1 MNNLK
6 SDSLLKYNRGKTTF
20 KQNPV
25 LLKGIA
31 ELMVQE
37 VCKRIL
43 GEEEKKW
50 ESRDG
55 IYLYQAD
62 RAVKNFIS

>member
-1 MNNLK
+1 MKKIN
-6 SDSLLKYNRGKTTF
+6 SLLKYNTRGEYF

-25 LLKGIA
+25 LLKGTA

-43 GEEEKKW
+43 GEEEKKR